1 MDENATKAR
10 IKSKTGIDCVIAWLE
25 CYMTY
30 VENDRNTS
38 KNGWRQMMADFRS
51 GKPMIGMIGTW
62 RDVWAR
68 ERGFEPMPQECPMD
82 WVPRGATYENLQEIL
97 KHNPDYYFNILST
110 RRGRK
115 ARRDAESEAVTAETV
130 ARMNGEERAM
140 NDVMLECEALKVLE
154 RSQSPVS
161 TDALGNEVSFR
172 LERHITKDE
181 FGFMMCKLERLGLVS
196 RSNTALMREVWA
208 ITDKGRQ
215 ALKEEIYACDIKVN
229 I

>member
-1 MDENATKAR
+1 MNENATKAR

-25 CYMTY
+25 PCAEDDFHRKVKASAVRQHPPVGNGFWEISIELDDEKLGDMSLYREGITY
-30 VENDRNTS
+30 THRICRALVASVGGQAMHARRNRL
-38 KNGWRQMMADFRS
+38 N
-51 GKPMIGMIGTW
+51 
-62 RDVWAR
+62 
-68 ERGFEPMPQECPMD
+68 
-82 WVPRGATYENLQEIL
+82 
-97 KHNPDYYFNILST
+97 
-110 RRGRK
+110 RK
-115 ARRDAESEAVTAETV
+115 ARRDAEREAVIAETV
-130 ARMNGEERAM
+130 ARKNGKELAM

-181 FGFMMCKLERLGLVS
+181 LGFMMCKLERLGLVS

-215 ALKEEIYACDIKVN
+215 ALKEEMGR
-229 I
+229 

>member
-1 MDENATKAR
+1 MNENATKARR

-25 CYMTY
+25 PRDEDDFHRKVKASAVRQHPPVGNGFWEITIELDDEKLGDMSLYREGNTY
-30 VENDRNTS
+30 AHRICRALVAAVGGQATHAARNR
-38 KNGWRQMMADFRS
+38 KN
-51 GKPMIGMIGTW
+51 
-62 RDVWAR
+62 
-68 ERGFEPMPQECPMD
+68 
-82 WVPRGATYENLQEIL
+82 
-97 KHNPDYYFNILST
+97 
-110 RRGRK
+110 RK
-115 ARRDAESEAVTAETV
+115 ARRDAEREAVIAETV
-130 ARMNGEERAM
+130 ARKNGKEWAM
-140 NDVMLECEALKVLE
+140 NDVMLEYEALKVLE

-215 ALKEEIYACDIKVN
+215 ALKEEMGR
-229 I
+229 

>member
-1 MDENATKAR
+1 MNENATKAR

-25 CYMTY
+25 PRDEDDFHRKVKVSAVRQHPPVGSGFWDVTIELDDEKLGDMSIYREGSTY
-30 VENDRNTS
+30 ARKICQALVAAVGGQATHAARNR
-38 KNGWRQMMADFRS
+38 KN
-51 GKPMIGMIGTW
+51 
-62 RDVWAR
+62 
-68 ERGFEPMPQECPMD
+68 
-82 WVPRGATYENLQEIL
+82 
-97 KHNPDYYFNILST
+97 
-110 RRGRK
+110 RK
-115 ARRDAESEAVTAETV
+115 ARRDVEREAVIAETA
-130 ARMNGEERAM
+130 ARKNGAERAM

-161 TDALGNEVSFR
+161 TDALGNEMSFR

-215 ALKEEIYACDIKVN
+215 ALKEEMGR
-229 I
+229 